1 MWDIAVPAPTPGPAR
16 RGVVPYT
23 GRHEAQRGGGAIS
36 DAVEADSGPTSP
48 GESTTHIGEPTGQPG
63 DPTGQPGDPTG
74 QPGEPTGQPG
84 GPVRQ
89 RGKTVH
95 GELAN
100 AGHRVLAPDDAEVE
114 AYLETALKAP
124 SPVRSPDDRPGGSL
138 AGSTGAGA
146 DLAPSDTVIVLDFGS
161 QFAQLIARRVR
172 ELHVYSEL
180 LPHDTPW
187 SEIERRRPRALI
199 LSGGPNSVYDDGAPL
214 ADPAIWSGRVP
225 VLGIC
230 YGAQLMARELGGD
243 VLPTAK
249 REYGPASVTLSGD
262 DGLFAGLDR
271 EQPVWMSHG
280 DSISRLPEGFR
291 ATAQTDSTPFAGLAD
306 PSRHLYGIQFHPEVV
321 HTPRGRDVLR
331 NFVLGIAGAR
341 PTWTPANFIETTV
354 AEIRARV
361 DAHARATGSD
371 GRVICALSGGVDS
384 AVAAA
389 LVERAVGDRLTC
401 IYVDHGLM
409 RKKESE
415 LLRATFEA
423 NLGIRLVMVDARDRF
438 LRRLA
443 DVTDPEEKRRIIG
456 DEFIRVFEEEAAELG
471 RIDFL
476 TQGTLYPDVIE
487 STAPE
492 TKAAQKIKTHHN
504 VGGLPADMRFQLIEP
519 LRYLFKDEVR
529 AVGLELGLPEAMVYR
544 QPFPGPGLAI
554 RIIGE
559 VTAERLETL
568 READW
573 IVIDEIKAAGLYR
586 SVWQSFAIL
595 TPVRSVGVMGD
606 GRTYANVV
614 AVRAVTSEDGMTA
627 DWAKLPY
634 DVLARISS
642 RIVNEVPDVNRV
654 VYDISS
660 KPPATI
666 EWE

>member
-1 MWDIAVPAPTPGPAR
+1 MAATRDA
-16 RGVVPYT
+16 
-23 GRHEAQRGGGAIS
+23 EASADRES
-36 DAVEADSGPTSP
+36 DAAVRPEAGDNGTPADATS
-48 GESTTHIGEPTGQPG
+48 
-63 DPTGQPGDPTG
+63 
-74 QPGEPTGQPG
+74 
-84 GPVRQ
+84 

-95 GELAN
+95 GEPAN

-114 AYLETALKAP
+114 AYLETALNAAP
-124 SPVRSPDDRPGGSL
+124 PDRSEDDRARRAAS
-138 AGSTGAGA
+138 GATQTE
-146 DLAPSDTVIVLDFGS
+146 PDTVVVLDFGS

-172 ELHVYSEL
+172 ELNVYSEL

-187 SEIERRRPRALI
+187 SEIERRAPKAII
-199 LSGGPNSVYDDGAPL
+199 LSGGPMSVYDADAPRP
-214 ADPAIWSGRVP
+214 DPAIWSGQFP

-243 VLPTAK
+243 VLAASR
-249 REYGPASVTLSGD
+249 REYGPALVSITEG
-262 DGLFAGLDR
+262 DGLFSGLEAD
-271 EQPVWMSHG
+271 QPVWMSHG
-280 DSISRLPEGFR
+280 DSITRLPDGFR
-291 ATAQTDSTPFAGLAD
+291 ATAQSESNEFAGLVD
-306 PSRHLYGIQFHPEVV
+306 ETRHLYGIQFHPEVV
-321 HTPRGRDVLR
+321 HTPRGRDILR
-331 NFVLGIAGAR
+331 NFVVGLAGAK
-341 PTWTPANFIETTV
+341 PEWTPANFIETTV

-361 DAHARATGSD
+361 DARTRETGGD
-371 GRVICALSGGVDS
+371 GNVICALSGGVDS
-384 AVAAA
+384 AVAAT
-389 LVERAVGDRLTC
+389 LVHRAVGDRLTC

-415 LLRATFEA
+415 LLRETFERS
-423 NLGIRLVMVDARDRF
+423 LGMRLVMVDARERF
-438 LRRLA
+438 LRRLEGV
-443 DVTDPEEKRRIIG
+443 DDPEQKRKIIG
-456 DEFIRVFEEEAAELG
+456 DEFIRVFEEEGEKISANG
-471 RIDFL
+471 GIDFL

-487 STAPE
+487 SATSE

-504 VGGLPADMRFQLIEP
+504 VGGLPADLRFRLIEP

-529 AVGLELGLPEAMVYR
+529 AVGAELGLPEAMVLR

-586 SVWQSFAIL
+586 SLWQSFAIL

-614 AVRAVTSEDGMTA
+614 AIRAVTSEDGMTA

-634 DVLARISS
+634 EVLGRISS
-642 RIVNEVPDVNRV
+642 RIVNEVPGVNRV

>member
-1 MWDIAVPAPTPGPAR
+1 M
-16 RGVVPYT
+16 T
-23 GRHEAQRGGGAIS
+23 G
-36 DAVEADSGPTSP
+36 
-48 GESTTHIGEPTGQPG
+48 
-63 DPTGQPGDPTG
+63 
-74 QPGEPTGQPG
+74 
-84 GPVRQ
+84 

-95 GELAN
+95 GEAAN

-114 AYLETALKAP
+114 AYLETALHAP
-124 SPVRSPDDRPGGSL
+124 SPDRPPGDRPQGGDAEA
-138 AGSTGAGA
+138 AG
-146 DLAPSDTVIVLDFGS
+146 TVAVLDFGS

-172 ELHVYSEL
+172 ELNVYSEL
-180 LPHDTPW
+180 LPHDTPL
-187 SEIERRRPRALI
+187 SELERRGVAAVI
-199 LSGGPNSVYDDGAPL
+199 LSGGPNSVYDADAPK
-214 ADPAIWSGRVP
+214 ADPALWTGRLP

-230 YGAQLMARELGGD
+230 YGAQLMAHELGGE
-243 VLPTAK
+243 VASASK
-249 REYGPASVTLSGD
+249 REYGPATVTITTV
-262 DGLFAGLDR
+262 DGLFDGMAR

-280 DSISRLPEGFR
+280 DSITRLPVGFDS
-291 ATAQTDSTPFAGLAD
+291 TAQTDSTPFAGLQA
-306 PSRHLYGIQFHPEVV
+306 PERHLYGIQFHPEVA
-321 HTPRGRDVLR
+321 HTPRGRDLLR
-331 NFVLGIAGAR
+331 NFVVGIAGVR
-341 PTWTPANFIETTV
+341 PAWTPANFIESAV
-354 AEIRARV
+354 SEIRERV
-361 DAHARATGSD
+361 DRHASEVGSD
-371 GRVICALSGGVDS
+371 GKVICALSGGVDS

-389 LVERAVGDRLTC
+389 LVHRAVGDRLTC

-415 LLRATFEA
+415 LLRETFERH
-423 NLGIRLVMVDARDRF
+423 LGMRLVMVDGRERF
-438 LRRLA
+438 LARLA
-443 DVTDPEEKRRIIG
+443 GVIDPEQKRRIIG
-456 DEFIRVFEEEAAELG
+456 DEFIRVFEEEAARIEAGGG

-487 STAPE
+487 SATAE

-504 VGGLPADMRFQLIEP
+504 VGGLPADLRFQLIEP

-529 AVGLELGLPEAMVYR
+529 AVGLELGLPDAMVHR

-559 VTAERLETL
+559 VTAERLDTL

-573 IVIDEIKAAGLYR
+573 IVIDEIKGAGLYR
-586 SVWQSFAIL
+586 TLWQSFAIL

-614 AVRAVTSEDGMTA
+614 AIRAVTSEDGMTA

-634 DVLARISS
+634 DVLGRISS
-642 RIVNEVPDVNRV
+642 RIVNEVPGVNRV